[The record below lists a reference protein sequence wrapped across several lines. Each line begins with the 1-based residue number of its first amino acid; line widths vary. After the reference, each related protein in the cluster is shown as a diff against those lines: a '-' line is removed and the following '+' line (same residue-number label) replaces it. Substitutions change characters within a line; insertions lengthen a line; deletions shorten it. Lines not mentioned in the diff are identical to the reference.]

1 MCLKAVWKVCG
12 GCLDGNLRKVVIQLN
27 LVENLS
33 KLTRFLSKFVYYKKG
48 KVGFLTKF
56 TGFCPNLKI
65 NIKFFRNYSGY
76 NEGTKKILAH
86 SLSGTGDWIL
96 RGDKLSE
103 FPKIMFEFGQVS
115 GQFGQKPVY
124 FGQKLVYLD
133 RFQVCPYWHSFL
145 WSLKWILERR
155 LSLSHIYI

>member
-1 MCLKAVWKVCG
+1 MLDSNSLIHTLRDMPPPPWQIGLNSGKVVRRLQDLYSMCLKAVWKVCG

-86 SLSGTGDWIL
+86 SLSGTGD
-96 RGDKLSE
+96 
-103 FPKIMFEFGQVS
+103 
-115 GQFGQKPVY
+115 
-124 FGQKLVYLD
+124 
-133 RFQVCPYWHSFL
+133 
-145 WSLKWILERR
+145 
-155 LSLSHIYI
+155 

>member
-1 MCLKAVWKVCG
+1 MCG

-65 NIKFFRNYSGY
+65 DIKFFRNYSGY

-86 SLSGTGDWIL
+86 SLSGTGD
-96 RGDKLSE
+96 
-103 FPKIMFEFGQVS
+103 
-115 GQFGQKPVY
+115 
-124 FGQKLVYLD
+124 
-133 RFQVCPYWHSFL
+133 
-145 WSLKWILERR
+145 
-155 LSLSHIYI
+155 